1 MYRHPVSKSF
11 SADAFRAPGGEHA
24 PIYSWVW
31 NAKLSHEQTD
41 AQLDEMQRLGIRAF
55 YIIPE
60 PTYFRPT
67 SMPTELEPDYLTPE
81 YFAQYEYAIRS
92 AAARGM
98 HCWLYDEGGW
108 PSGGACGKVLAA
120 HPETNKQLLHYATH
134 TYAAGQTLAYHH
146 ENAIAAFAG
155 TKQLASGYVFERETS
170 VVEYYTEG
178 VTKFGPSGPLWPDYP
193 DLTRKDATEY
203 FIDMTHEG
211 YRRVLEDTFGDH
223 VSAMFT
229 DEPKSPGQAIC
240 YRELMQDFEVQSG
253 YSIVPY
259 LPFIAGVEEP
269 DEQGAQALRE
279 WYDFCAQR
287 FCDAFLN
294 TCRQWCHE
302 HNLLFTGHMDQDHI
316 PDGCTTGGGCS
327 YHLMRTLRCLDIP
340 GVDVI
345 WRQIY
350 PGQEKTMPT
359 GERIAQNGFFPRYA
373 SSAMAQIGGSY
384 AMSESFA
391 VYGNGL
397 TYALMRHCLGYQAVR
412 GINIFN
418 MMLISYGRHG
428 YMQAGEQPFFH
439 EQLPYFAD
447 LALLNRYAERLSYV
461 ASVGERVCDTALYY
475 PVADFWVSS
484 RSNTVSRAFDALGR
498 ALEDGGIDFDIV
510 DDDVLAE
517 ARGIDQGQIR
527 MGNAVYTKLV
537 VLPEAYLSEKTR
549 AILARFCAGG
559 GSVLHAADELH
570 PAVQLRGAHEK
581 VRVMQR
587 RLENGEL
594 YCLFNEHTEAADF
607 SLQVQQGNAYR
618 LDLES
623 GAICACKVCE
633 HGVHV
638 AQQSGETTVIL
649 VTDQC
654 FDVQRVPS
662 GACKTIEPA
671 HYTLCPKS
679 SFTFGEAGICELIAD
694 KAPVPVTLGAWE
706 DYLGKEFSGNAV
718 YKTDFACEHPEQTGA
733 CVLEIGEVQYTCEVL
748 VNGVSVGTRL
758 MAPYSYEIPVALLKS
773 QNVLQLRVTNTPA
786 NQYVHTDFF
795 DRYQPWQLSPYYVK
809 EKAFMQDSA
818 KGGLIG
824 PVKIHFFDA

>member
-1 MYRHPVSKSF
+1 MYRHPVSKAF
-11 SADAFRAPGGEHA
+11 SADAFRAPQGEHA

-60 PTYFRPT
+60 PTYFRPI

-81 YFAQYEYAIRS
+81 YFAQYEYAIRA

-108 PSGGACGKVLAA
+108 PTGGACGKVLAA
-120 HPETNKQLLHYATH
+120 HPETNKQLLRHATH

-155 TKQLASGYVFERETS
+155 TKQLAPGHVFESETA
-170 VVEYYTEG
+170 VVEFYTEG
-178 VTKFGPSGPLWPDYP
+178 VTRFGPNGPLWPDYP
-193 DLTRKDATEY
+193 DLTRKDATDA
-203 FIDMTHEG
+203 FIEMTHEG
-211 YRRVLEDTFGDH
+211 YRRVLEDTFGSH

-229 DEPKSPGQAIC
+229 DEPKAPGQAIC
-240 YRELMQDFEVQSG
+240 YRELMQDFKELHG
-253 YSIVPY
+253 ESIVPY
-259 LPFIAGVEEP
+259 LPMIAGVAEP
-269 DEQGAQALRE
+269 DEQGAQVLRR
-279 WYDFCAQR
+279 WYDFCSRR

-294 TCRQWCHE
+294 TCKQWCHE

-350 PGQEKTMPT
+350 PGQEKVMPT

-373 SSAMAQIGGSY
+373 SSAMEQIGGSY
-384 AMSESFA
+384 AMSETFA

-412 GINIFN
+412 GINVFN

-428 YMQAGEQPFFH
+428 YMQAGEQPTFH

-447 LALLNRYAERLSYV
+447 LALINRYAERLSYV
-461 ASVGERVCDTALYY
+461 CSVGERVCDTALYY
-475 PVADFWVSS
+475 PVNDFWVSN
-484 RSNTVSRAFDALGR
+484 RSAALSRAFDELGR
-498 ALEDGGIDFDIV
+498 ALEDRGIDFDIV
-510 DDDVLAE
+510 DDDVLAD
-517 ARGIDQGQIR
+517 AKGIDAGQIC

-537 VLPEAYLSEKTR
+537 VPSGAYLPAQTR
-549 AILARFCAGG
+549 TILARFRAGG
-559 GSVLHAADELH
+559 GTVLHAADGLR
-570 PAVQLRGAHEK
+570 PAVQMCGAHER

-587 RLENGEL
+587 HLENGEL
-594 YCLFNEHTEAADF
+594 YCLYNEHTEAADF
-607 SLQVQQGNAYR
+607 DLHVPLEHAYR
-618 LDLES
+618 TDLES
-623 GAICACKVCE
+623 GELYACKVGE
-633 HGVHV
+633 SGVHV
-638 AQQSGETTVIL
+638 TLESGETVAIL
-649 VTDQC
+649 VTSQALDAKQQPC
-654 FDVQRVPS
+654 GTCSTVVP
-662 GACKTIEPA
+662 AQ
-671 HYTLCPKS
+671 YTLIPGS
-679 SFTFGEAGICELIAD
+679 GFTFGEAGIRTQPCEQ
-694 KAPVPVTLGAWE
+694 APMSVTLGAWE
-706 DYLGKEFSGNAV
+706 EYLGKEFSGSAT
-718 YKTDFACEHPEQTGA
+718 YETAFDCAHPERMGA
-733 CVLEIGEVQYTCEVL
+733 CIVEIGEVQYTCEVL

-758 MAPYSYEIPVALLKS
+758 MAPYRYEVPTALLG
-773 QNVLQLRVTNTPA
+773 QHNVLQLRVTNTPS
-786 NQYVHTDFF
+786 NQYLCTDFF

-809 EKAFMQDSA
+809 EKAFMQDTA
-818 KGGLIG
+818 GGGLIG
-824 PVKIHFFDA
+824 PVKIHLYEA